1 MVLKCLYEPITASQR
16 HYMTKLRNTH
26 FIRKLQGGI
35 KCLEQYSMIF
45 KTINSN
51 TFVLIPGNYD
61 LLPSIKANVD
71 ISDDPLETVCM
82 NMTEETKKSFYK
94 LYNTYCKL
102 DNNEIF

>member
-1 MVLKCLYEPITASQR
+1 MTTLLLYLSV
-16 HYMTKLRNTH
+16 NT
-26 FIRKLQGGI
+26 IYI
-35 KCLEQYSMIF
+35 NSMIF

-82 NMTEETKKSFYK
+82 NMTEETKRSFYK

-102 DNNEIF
+102 DNFDKFSEI